1 MIALELNMFQKK
13 PKKLQAKKI
22 LQKYRIQANNSVMCR
37 LFIIGFIDF
46 RLKGKRLLDYTNF
59 YSPNEYES
67 MIK

>member
-1 MIALELNMFQKK
+1 
-13 PKKLQAKKI
+13 
-22 LQKYRIQANNSVMCR
+22 MCR

-59 YSPNEYES
+59 YSPNEYEN